1 MNPINNYRFGSYA
14 ILAMGLINL
23 RYQTGNDQNFAKS
36 SLLIISGLIG
46 FGMTFIL
53 AARNLLL
60 KKITK
65 ILSVGLLIGLIAYGF
80 LI

>member
-46 FGMTFIL
+46 FGMTFIP
-53 AARNLLL
+53 AARNLLI

>member
-1 MNPINNYRFGSYA
+1 
-14 ILAMGLINL
+14 MGLINL

-46 FGMTFIL
+46 FGMTFIP

-65 ILSVGLLIGLIAYGF
+65 MLSVGLLIGLIAYGF

>member
-46 FGMTFIL
+46 FGMTFIPV
-53 AARNLLL
+53 ARNLLL
-60 KKITK
+60 KKIIK
-65 ILSVGLLIGLIAYGF
+65 RLSIGLLIGLIAYGF

>member
-1 MNPINNYRFGSYA
+1 MGAYA
-14 ILAMGLINL
+14 ALAIGLINL

-46 FGMTFIL
+46 FGMTFIP

-65 ILSVGLLIGLIAYGF
+65 MLSVGLLIGLIAYGF

>member
-23 RYQTGNDQNFAKS
+23 RYQTGSDQNFAKS
-36 SLLIISGLIG
+36 SLLVISGLIG
-46 FGMTFIL
+46 FGMTFIP
-53 AARNLLL
+53 AVRNLLL

-65 ILSVGLLIGLIAYGF
+65 MLSIGLLIGLIAYGF

>member
-23 RYQTGNDQNFAKS
+23 RYQTGSDQNFAKS

-46 FGMTFIL
+46 FGMTFIP
-53 AARNLLL
+53 AGRNLLL

-65 ILSVGLLIGLIAYGF
+65 MLSIGLLIGLIAYGF

>member
-1 MNPINNYRFGSYA
+1 MNPINNYRFGAYA

-46 FGMTFIL
+46 FGMTFIP
-53 AARNLLL
+53 AARNLLI

>member
-46 FGMTFIL
+46 FGITFIP

-60 KKITK
+60 KKIIK
-65 ILSVGLLIGLIAYGF
+65 MLSVGLLIGLIAYGI